1 MNLHPSPT
9 HGIEAQVI
17 RVIERHR
24 FLAGGHELLRAFDE
38 LGVFHVIVNDLAR
51 HGMPE
56 HLVGVFDAFAQVAL
70 VHAVFNDE
78 LCEVVAGGGHMVVRA
93 ALAQVHLEHLV
104 RAVAI
109 VALNVKIREAREMN
123 LLEEVL
129 NELLQLGIGLRDN
142 GARIAKR
149 GGRVLLEALATE
161 ADKLHLAVAVAVRG
175 EHVHVAIF
183 ADDHVLQQHFVGVAR
198 TENKAQNMRRLRG
211 VLRGV
216 HLLHVVK
223 RVLPI
228 RGAHGRLHDDG
239 VFETD
244 FLLGK
249 VGLGHAL
256 LPLAGAHHKRFGI
269 RNAVFVAH
277 LVEAQLAFEL
287 VAQVG
292 LNVERDAVF
301 GQIVLNFRNDL
312 RIYVSAT
319 PHQMHFVGVLRGKFL
334 HLRQHHFGLVHMLV
348 VEALHDAAMHGVARG
363 EATKRVAL
371 HAIFLM
377 DGARDAVAIHIA
389 ADKNGNEVGFFGC
402 HKCSSFKRWFAESLC
417 DYTPH

>member
-1 MNLHPSPT
+1 
-9 HGIEAQVI
+9 
-17 RVIERHR
+17 
-24 FLAGGHELLRAFDE
+24 
-38 LGVFHVIVNDLAR
+38 
-51 HGMPE
+51 MPK
-56 HLVGVFDAFAQVAL
+56 HLVGVFNAFAQVAL

-109 VALNVKIREAREMN
+109 VALNVEIREAREMN
-123 LLEEVL
+123 LLEKVL

-149 GGRVLLEALATE
+149 GGCVLLEALAAE

-198 TENKAQNMRRLRG
+198 TENKAQDVRRFGG

-216 HLLHVVK
+216 HLLHVIK
-223 RVLPI
+223 WVLPI

-256 LPLAGAHHKRFGI
+256 FPLAGTHHKRFGV

-287 VAQVG
+287 VAQIG

-312 RIYVSAT
+312 RIYVSAA
-319 PHQMHFVGVLRGKFL
+319 PHQMRFVGVLRGKFL

-348 VEALHDAAMHGVARG
+348 VETLHDTAMHGVARG

-371 HAIFLM
+371 HAIFLV
-377 DGARDAVAIHIA
+377 DGARDAVAIHVA
-389 ADKNGNEVGFFGC
+389 ADENGNEVGFFGC